1 MVGIRAIKTSIIS
14 PVLQFFI
21 SLYFS
26 RVLFN
31 IWLFIFFFSHFYSS
45 ANFTE
50 IGVHEPVDKKP
61 DLQTGLVLPNVK
73 DDDDDSDKDALV
85 VDENPQHSCK
95 KPAANKS
102 GSLRLKLSSKTRSF
116 Q

>member
-1 MVGIRAIKTSIIS
+1 MYCLTFGF
-14 PVLQFFI
+14 L
-21 SLYFS
+21 
-26 RVLFN
+26 
-31 IWLFIFFFSHFYSS
+31 FFFSHFYSS

-85 VDENPQHSCK
+85 VDENPQHSCR